1 MTSSKLK
8 KLFVIINKLDKK
20 NLSLFLRLSAYQSF
34 VISRLTS
41 KKTLSAKE
49 VLNSPLRLSK
59 AQKYRY
65 IRDLLNKNFI
75 KKTYNKY
82 SIK

>member
-1 MTSSKLK
+1 MTSKLK
-8 KLFVIINKLDKK
+8 NLFVTINKLDKK

-34 VISRLTS
+34 VISRLIS

-49 VLNSPLRLSK
+49 VLNTPLRLSK

>member
-8 KLFVIINKLDKK
+8 KLFVAINKLDKK
-20 NLSLFLRLSAYQSF
+20 NLHLFLHLSTYQCF
-34 VISRLTS
+34 VISKLVS
-41 KKTLSAKE
+41 NKTLSAKE

-65 IRDLLNKNFI
+65 IKDLLNKNLIKKKYNQYFI
-75 KKTYNKY
+75 K
-82 SIK
+82 

>member
-1 MTSSKLK
+1 MTSKLK
-8 KLFVIINKLDKK
+8 NLFVIINKLDKK

-34 VISRLTS
+34 VISRLMS

-49 VLNSPLRLSK
+49 VLNTPLRLSK

-75 KKTYNKY
+75 KKTYNQY

>member
-1 MTSSKLK
+1 MTLSKLK
-8 KLFVIINKLDKK
+8 KLFVTINKLDKR
-20 NLSLFLRLSAYQSF
+20 NLHLFLHLSTYQCF
-34 VISRLTS
+34 VISKLVS
-41 KKTLSAKE
+41 NKTLSAKE

-65 IRDLLNKNFI
+65 IKDLLNKNFI
-75 KKTYNKY
+75 KKTYNRY